1 MNLKNMMMASAL
13 LMAACCMQAQTK
25 AIAHRGFWTISGSAQ
40 NSLAALVKADSI
52 HCYGSEFDVWLT
64 TDNQLVVNHDATFKG
79 VTMQDATAK
88 VCTAVQLDNG
98 EQLPTLQQ
106 YLDKAK
112 SLKTRLIL
120 ELKAHKTPEQETR
133 AVEGIVK
140 MIRNMGLESRTEYIT
155 FSKHATKEFI
165 RLAPKGTPVYYL
177 TGDLT
182 PKELKAW
189 GCAGPDYHFSLFQK
203 HPEWIKECHEL
214 GMKVNAWTVNK
225 AKDMEWLIS
234 QGVDFVTT
242 NEPVTLKA
250 ILKKK

>member
-1 MNLKNMMMASAL
+1 MNLKKLFFASSL
-13 LMAACCMQAQTK
+13 LFAACGTIQAQEV
-25 AIAHRGFWTISGSAQ
+25 IAHRGFWTTDGSAQ

-64 TDNQLVVNHDATFKG
+64 TDNQLR
-79 VTMQDATAK
+79 

-112 SLKTRLIL
+112 SLKTSLIL

-140 MIRNMGLESRTEYIT
+140 MIKDKGLEDRTEYIT
-155 FSKHATKEFI
+155 FSQHATKEFI

-189 GCAGPDYHFSLFQK
+189 GCAGPDYHFSVFQK
-203 HPEWIKECHEL
+203 HPEWIKECHDL
-214 GMKVNAWTVNK
+214 GMKVNAWTVNEP
-225 AKDMEWLIS
+225 KDMEWLIG
-234 QGVDFVTT
+234 QGVDFITT
-242 NEPVTLKA
+242 NEPVVLEE